1 MYNVPQPQTGVWT
14 WTLVSGDTVLH
25 SERVSLTQRK
35 SLWTQSRQ
43 WSCRSPQRNYEFSDT
58 QMSFLWR
65 RRTCFPKGASEWTP
79 TIHFLP
85 SVKKSTATFLN
96 SFVSCFFPQLWNKFV
111 KYCEQ
116 HGTESDL
123 QNEITQSAVLE
134 TVCLCLLGIKN
145 QLFDKY
151 SFHYF
156 KFSVFSASLFL
167 MIGINRQP
175 CHETKHWR

>member
-1 MYNVPQPQTGVWT
+1 MNCNNPF
-14 WTLVSGDTVLH
+14 
-25 SERVSLTQRK
+25 
-35 SLWTQSRQ
+35 
-43 WSCRSPQRNYEFSDT
+43 SPVCQEIYSYFFKLLC
-58 QMSFLWR
+58 FL
-65 RRTCFPKGASEWTP
+65 
-79 TIHFLP
+79 FL
-85 SVKKSTATFLN
+85 STT
-96 SFVSCFFPQLWNKFV
+96 V

-175 CHETKHWR
+175 CHETKH